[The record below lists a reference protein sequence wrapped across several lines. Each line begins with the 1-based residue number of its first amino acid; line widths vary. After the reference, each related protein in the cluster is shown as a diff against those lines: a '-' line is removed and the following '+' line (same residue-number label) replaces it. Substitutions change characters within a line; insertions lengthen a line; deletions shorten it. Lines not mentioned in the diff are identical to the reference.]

1 VCDTRHY
8 LGTKKST
15 PDDKFVIDACL
26 SMCVDFSQLI
36 TSVTANPLGQ
46 HRWGNPV
53 GATPLGSKPL
63 PKLNPPRRSS
73 FRDEKIN
80 RRWKICHWCP
90 FITVCWF
97 FAANNIRWGNTVG
110 EQTPTK
116 SLIIPFVIQLHC
128 TILLLAARSSQLAA
142 RSSQLRSLVPV
153 RVIRLPLPRVFT
165 HFC

>member
-1 VCDTRHY
+1 
-8 LGTKKST
+8 
-15 PDDKFVIDACL
+15 
-26 SMCVDFSQLI
+26 MCADCSQLI
-36 TSVTANPLGQ
+36 TSVTEQLLQPPLVGVPFRDEQ
-46 HRWGNPV
+46 INHKWSIYHWCPFITVCWFFAADKICYGNSV

-80 RRWKICHWCP
+80 RRWQICHWCL
-90 FITVCWF
+90 FINVCWF
-97 FAANNIRWGNTVG
+97 FAADNIRYGTA
-110 EQTPTK
+110 PTK
-116 SLIIPFVIQLHC
+116 SWIIPFVIQLHC
-128 TILLLAARSSQLAA
+128 TILLLAA